1 MTMHRERTFED
12 EVVAHLTAHG
22 WLEGRSDG
30 YDRELA
36 LYPEDVLGWLTDTQ
50 PTELAKLGR
59 LHNGDTARVILTR
72 LAAMLDKEGT
82 LAVLRHGFKHVNARF
97 AMCQF
102 QPAQGLN
109 PTTLAR
115 YGHVRCRVVRQLRYS
130 VNQANDALD
139 LALFVN
145 GVPIATAELKTDLTQ
160 NVRDAIGQY
169 RHDRPPRDP
178 ATNRD
183 EPLLQFKRRALVHF
197 AVSTDEVWMTT
208 RLEGKDSRFLPFN
221 LGNDGGEG
229 NPPNPDGYRTAYLW
243 ERVLERASLLDILAN
258 FAHLEQTPA
267 EDAHGRTVL
276 KEALIFPR
284 YHQLDA
290 VRALVGAARAAGTG
304 QRYLIQHS
312 AGSGK
317 SNTIAWLAHRL
328 ASLHNAQDA
337 KVFDSVIVV
346 TDRTVLDAQLQET
359 IFQFEHKTGV
369 VVRIKDTGVKTEQL
383 VAALIARAPI
393 IILTLQT
400 FPAFLSFLREVQGKS
415 AEALADYFQR
425 TGKKARTPD
434 EIQALTQLHHTR
446 FAIIADEAHSSQSGS
461 ASTALTAALAAE
473 VAQEGGEVSTEDV
486 LLAEM
491 EQRVTHPNVSF
502 FAFTA
507 TPKAKT
513 LLRFG
518 RCPDPSRPPADDN
531 LPVAFH
537 VYTMQQ
543 AIEERYILDVLQN
556 YTPYKLAFKLAHN
569 GREYDE
575 TEVDQAVALKGLLR
589 FVRLHPYNISQKVQL
604 IVEHFRENVQAMLDG
619 HAKAMVVTGSR
630 KEAVRYKL
638 ALDAYIH
645 QQSYR
650 DLAALVAFSGEVSDP
665 ESGPSAFSEY
675 MMNPGLKGRDIREA
689 FKGDEYQVLIVA
701 NKYQTGFDQPL
712 LCAMYVDKRLD
723 GITAVQTL
731 SRLNRTAPG
740 KVTTYILDFVNDPDA
755 ILAAFKPYYQRAEL
769 ASVTDPNLI
778 HTLQGKLDDARIYT
792 PEEIALVVRA
802 WLAPKGT
809 QAALQ
814 AALAPM
820 VERFRVRWREAKDA
834 GDNTRLDALD
844 LFRKDLASF
853 VRLYDFLAQIIN
865 YGDTDLEQRAI
876 CFRLLVPLLAT
887 DRLNEDEIDLSGVRL
902 THYRLKGQ
910 EARQL
915 KLKEGDGDYGLKAPG
930 EVGSGE
936 GHDPHL
942 AKLAEIIQQM
952 NDLFEGELSEADMI
966 GLVTHISERMIANPV
981 LAQQAEHNSKEQ
993 FALGDFRKIM
1003 LDTVVDGLESYQSM
1017 AGQVLSN
1024 ERTREGFAI
1033 VLLDIVYAALRERG
1047 QGGRANHAP

>member
-1 MTMHRERTFED
+1 MTIHHERTFED

-22 WLEGRSDG
+22 WLEGTSAG
-30 YDRELA
+30 YDREVA
-36 LYPEDVLGWLTDTQ
+36 LYPEDVLGWLEATQ

-59 LHNGDTARVILTR
+59 LHNGDTGRVILKR
-72 LAAMLDKEGT
+72 LAEILDKDGT
-82 LAVLRHGFKHVNARF
+82 LAVLRHGFKQISARF

-139 LALFVN
+139 LAFFVN
-145 GVPIATAELKTDLTQ
+145 GVPVATAELKTDFTQ
-160 NVRDAIGQY
+160 SVRDALAQY

-208 RLEGKDSRFLPFN
+208 RLAGKATHFLPFN
-221 LGNDGGEG
+221 LGNDDGAG
-229 NPPNPDGYRTAYLW
+229 NPPNPDGYRSAYLW
-243 ERVLERASLLDILAN
+243 ERVLERVSLLDLLAN
-258 FAHLEQTPA
+258 FVHLEQTPA
-267 EDAHGRTVL
+267 EDAQGRKVV

-290 VRALVGAARAAGTG
+290 VRALVQTARAEGSG

-328 ASLHNAQDA
+328 ASLHNAQEA

-359 IFQFEHKTGV
+359 IYQFEHKQGV
-369 VVRIKDTGVKTEQL
+369 VVRVKDTGVKTEQL
-383 VAALIARAPI
+383 VEALVARAPI

-400 FPAFLSFLREVQGKS
+400 FPAFLIFLREVQGKS

-425 TGKKARTPD
+425 TGKKPRTPD
-434 EIQALTQLHHTR
+434 EIQALTRLPQMR
-446 FAIIADEAHSSQSGS
+446 FAIIADEAHSSQTGA
-461 ASTALTAALAAE
+461 ASLALTAALASD
-473 VAQEGGEVSTEDV
+473 VTPEGGEVSLEDV

-518 RCPDPSRPPADDN
+518 RRPEPTSPPSATN
-531 LPVAFH
+531 VPVAFH

-543 AIEERYILDVLQN
+543 AIEEGYILDVLQN

-569 GREYDE
+569 GQAYDE
-575 TEVDQAVALKGLLR
+575 TEVDQAAAVKGLLR
-589 FVRLHPYNISQKVQL
+589 WVRLHPYNISQKVQI
-604 IVEHFRENVQAMLDG
+604 IVEHFRANVQGLLDG

-638 ALDAYIH
+638 ALDAYLR
-645 QQSYR
+645 QQGYR

-665 ESGPSAFSEY
+665 ERGPNPFSEPAL
-675 MMNPGLKGRDIREA
+675 NPGLKGRDLREA
-689 FKGDEYQVLIVA
+689 FKGDAYQVLIVA
-701 NKYQTGFDQPL
+701 NKFQTGFDQPL

-723 GITAVQTL
+723 GVAAVQTL
-731 SRLNRTAPG
+731 SRLNRVALG
-740 KVTTYILDFVNDPDA
+740 KTTTYVLDFVNDPDD

-769 ASVTDPNLI
+769 AGVTDPNLI
-778 HTLQGKLDDARIYT
+778 HTLQGKLDTARIYT
-792 PEEIALVVRA
+792 EEALVRIVQVVRD
-802 WLAPKGT
+802 PQGT

-814 AALAPM
+814 AALAPA
-820 VERFRVRWREAKDA
+820 VERFRVRWREATD
-834 GDNTRLDALD
+834 GRDRQRLDD
-844 LFRKDLASF
+844 LAIFRKDLASF

-865 YGDTDLEQRAI
+865 YGDTDLEKRAL

-887 DRLNEDEIDLSGVRL
+887 DRLNEELDLTGVQL
-902 THYRLKGQ
+902 THYRLKDTGT
-910 EARQL
+910 RRLNL
-915 KLKEGDGDYGLKAPG
+915 KDGAGDYGLVPPG

-936 GHDPHL
+936 GRDPQL
-942 AKLAEIIQQM
+942 ARLAEIIQRM
-952 NDLFEGELSEADMI
+952 NDLFEGALSEAD
-966 GLVTHISERMIANPV
+966 LLSYATHIRDKLLEHPT
-981 LAQQAEHNSKEQ
+981 LAQQAQHNTKEQ
-993 FALGDFRKIM
+993 FALGDFRTIM
-1003 LDTVVDGLESYQSM
+1003 LDTVVDGLERYQSM
-1017 AGQVLSN
+1017 AGQVLGN
-1024 ERTREGFAI
+1024 ERIREGFAA
-1033 VLLDIVYAALRERG
+1033 VLLDSVYAALRERG
-1047 QGGRANHAP
+1047 QASTPPLG